1 MVNFTTGT
9 RPFCGSYPSNP
20 ASRRG
25 QDPHPAEAQTLRG
38 PGCTLQKPPSTPA
51 TVRLSCVDRH
61 LQAERPSPLVNFT
74 AGTLASVA
82 ATMATQPADVVRTHI
97 QLKLSQPLPP
107 GTRPL
112 GGFRTV
118 QALVRS
124 QGPGV
129 LLAGALPRVS
139 SHPK

>member
-1 MVNFTTGT
+1 MATQPADVVSLVSALQASKLRSQILPCPT
-9 RPFCGSYPSNP
+9 RPP
-20 ASRRG
+20 A
-25 QDPHPAEAQTLRG
+25 DLD
-38 PGCTLQKPPSTPA
+38 C
-51 TVRLSCVDRH
+51 CH

-139 SHPK
+139 